1 MPSNDL
7 EEADGEEQSSPSL
20 LNDELRQE
28 MRARQAKMH
37 RYLPMHPAAMLCT
50 PAASGPSSLV
60 GTTVM
65 TWHLLVELMFPD
77 GH

>member
-7 EEADGEEQSSPSL
+7 EEADGEEQPSPSL

-37 RYLPMHPAAMLCT
+37 RYRCLCT
-50 PAASGPSSLV
+50 THLRSAFMLLQVPASLV

-65 TWHLLVELMFPD
+65 T
-77 GH
+77 GTC